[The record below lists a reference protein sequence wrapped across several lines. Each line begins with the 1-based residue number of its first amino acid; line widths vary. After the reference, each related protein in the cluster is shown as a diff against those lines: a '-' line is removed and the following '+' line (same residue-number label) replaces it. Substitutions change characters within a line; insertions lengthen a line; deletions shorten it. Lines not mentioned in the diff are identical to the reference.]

1 VPHLEVFLTHT
12 RYRIPRATQAALL
25 LGGAACGGLGG
36 AACGGGGTPGGSTEG
51 INTSS
56 ARISA
61 LAKTACQQYQECD
74 REYFDE
80 SYDSLAQ
87 CIDVLEDEFD
97 VPAISEKCADAFLD
111 YISCTSQLSCD
122 ELGGY
127 EYDDEKCGD
136 LHQSYVEACGFDDDE
151 YESATG
157 TSSVKR
163 VAPARAR
170 VSKYRIPR

>member
-1 VPHLEVFLTHT
+1 MPRLEVFLTHT

-25 LGGAACGGLGG
+25 LGGAACSDGGP
-36 AACGGGGTPGGSTEG
+36 PGGSTEG

-56 ARISA
+56 ARIGE
-61 LAKTACQQYQECD
+61 LAKAACKQYQECD

-80 SYDSLAQ
+80 SYDSLTE
-87 CIDVLEDEFD
+87 CIEILEDEFD
-97 VPAISEKCADAFLD
+97 VPAISDKCADAFLD
-111 YISCTSQLSCD
+111 NVSCTTRLSCD

-127 EYDDEKCGD
+127 DESYVEQKCGD
-136 LHQSYVEACGFDDDE
+136 LYQTYVEACGFDDGE
-151 YESATG
+151 YESVTG

>member
-1 VPHLEVFLTHT
+1 VPRLEVFLTHT

-25 LGGAACGGLGG
+25 LGGAACSDGGP
-36 AACGGGGTPGGSTEG
+36 PGGSTEG

-61 LAKTACQQYQECD
+61 IAKQSCKQYQECD

-80 SYDSLAQ
+80 SYDTLAD

-97 VPAISEKCADAFLD
+97 VPLISEKCADAFLD
-111 YISCTSQLSCD
+111 YMSCTSQLSCD

-127 EYDDEKCGD
+127 DESYDDGKCGD
-136 LHQSYVEACGFDDDE
+136 LAQSYVEACGLDDGE
-151 YESATG
+151 YESVTA
-157 TSSVKR
+157 TSSAKR